1 MYYEEK
7 ALVITASRHPKSISQ
22 VAENMTVITAKE
34 IENMNAHSVAEVLNR
49 VTGIVLGYNQDF
61 GSSSLISIQGSN
73 SKHVRVLL
81 DGVTWN
87 FLGSGLAETNSIP
100 VGIIK
105 RIEIIKGP
113 GSSAWGSSLGG
124 VINIITKSTCNGD
137 NTCGMLKT
145 SYGERST

>member
-1 MYYEEK
+1 
-7 ALVITASRHPKSISQ
+7 
-22 VAENMTVITAKE
+22 
-34 IENMNAHSVAEVLNR
+34 
-49 VTGIVLGYNQDF
+49 
-61 GSSSLISIQGSN
+61 
-73 SKHVRVLL
+73 VRVLL

-145 SYGERST
+145 SYGERSTQDYSAEIAGPAGHVKYCFFGGYQKSDGLRDQRDFEIYNLFAKVKIPHTWYQT

>member
-1 MYYEEK
+1 MPFKCSAQELPELFSEEMQILKMYYEEK

-73 SKHVRVLL
+73 LKFPQFLIEKNPKLL
-81 DGVTWN
+81 V
-87 FLGSGLAETNSIP
+87 F
-100 VGIIK
+100 
-105 RIEIIKGP
+105 
-113 GSSAWGSSLGG
+113 
-124 VINIITKSTCNGD
+124 TC
-137 NTCGMLKT
+137 C
-145 SYGERST
+145 